1 MANKTKYNFKITPEK
16 VDFTIHATIESICA
30 DLLNVAGADA
40 KVKGISA
47 DVLMQQNRTWVL
59 SRMSLEID
67 RHLDQFEE
75 YDIYTWVNPHSSRLI
90 SPRNF
95 ELVDAEGKMF
105 ARAVSQWCVIDFERR
120 MPVSLEEIDAL
131 FEGKF
136 CDAPSPC
143 EAPRKVRGI
152 EPQVVRTHEVR
163 YSDLDFNRHVNTL
176 RYIRMMLNTL
186 PIEYLAQN
194 RPMRLDI
201 HFAKECLLGEVL
213 TIGYEQRGETS
224 LFEIRNSE
232 GAIACVAA
240 IEWR

>member
-95 ELVDAEGKMF
+95 ELVDAKGKMF

-213 TIGYEQRGETS
+213 TIGYEQRDETS